1 MDQTHQP
8 NSQLTRARE
17 AFLRE
22 CCVGDDH
29 IAMLRENARFSGLMC
44 VHLNTRGDANV
55 LVPGARPILKHVF
68 LSNPRFRNDIVE
80 YYRSKGAGWVDIV
93 PLNRIDWKIFLSP
106 PEHRGGPRYVTPS
119 AFQFDFAQQPPPQSD
134 APQQPPPAADMV

>member
-1 MDQTHQP
+1 MDQVPHT

-22 CCVGDDH
+22 CCVSDEH

-44 VHLNTRGDANV
+44 VHVNTRGDANI

-68 LSNPRFRNDIVE
+68 LGNPRFRNDIVE
-80 YYRSKGAGWVDIV
+80 YYRARGAGWVDIV
-93 PLNRIDWKIFLSP
+93 PLNRVEWKIFLSP
-106 PEHRGGPRYVTPS
+106 PDTRSAPRYVTPPSTFQMNFQDEQQKQGASLPS
-119 AFQFDFAQQPPPQSD
+119 AAGN
-134 APQQPPPAADMV
+134 MV